1 MQQHEVITKFKF
13 TFLKYYVIIVA
24 RKGKNMQDEIKI
36 TNIKL
41 HVITSKKNDK
51 KYIVEAKLTL
61 KDGTSKYTYYS
72 LNPPGYLK
80 PISVTEI
87 MILLTN
93 AKVVKQVKQE
103 NIKSIIDKLEA
114 LITNTIIS
122 DCSIKNNP
130 YNEDKKYLN
139 ETLLKLRYVFNNL
152 DYGDHGFNNLNHDFN
167 NLDYGFNN
175 LESRKVL

>member
-1 MQQHEVITKFKF
+1 
-13 TFLKYYVIIVA
+13 
-24 RKGKNMQDEIKI
+24 MQDEIKI

-41 HVITSKKNDK
+41 YVIANKKNDK

-72 LNPPGYLK
+72 LNQPGLLK
-80 PISVTEI
+80 PISVTEVV
-87 MILLTN
+87 ILLTN
-93 AKVVKQVKQE
+93 AKEIKQAKPE
-103 NIKSIIDKLEA
+103 NIKNSLDKLEV
-114 LITNTIIS
+114 LITNTIIY
-122 DCSIKNNP
+122 DYSIKSNP

-139 ETLLKLRYVFNNL
+139 EMLLKLHYAFNNL
-152 DYGDHGFNNLNHDFN
+152 DYGFN